1 MSTSKSPSRDY
12 KKVEAS
18 ATQCWWRIAL
28 ALRQKKEQEHQSRDS
43 ASRIQVSTVSDVER
57 CQEKKSNQAELDCF
71 KTTTHL
77 QMQRVVPSLNSE
89 ASTFSIHV
97 SPTSEK
103 KSDTRAD
110 VIVCPSLSLKN
121 AAVHVYNDFSSQVR
135 ADEAEWHRRTD
146 VSFAPLLSV
155 FTLNVL
161 SQVRDEV
168 EWQRS

>member
-1 MSTSKSPSRDY
+1 MLVEDRSGSEAKKKSKY
-12 KKVEAS
+12 TNCVTQQVAS
-18 ATQCWWRIAL
+18 
-28 ALRQKKEQEHQSRDS
+28 KFP
-43 ASRIQVSTVSDVER
+43 R
-57 CQEKKSNQAELDCF
+57 CQTWNVAKCKAIKRNDTEVDGLFQHEDPFADALCCPKPQ
-71 KTTTHL
+71 
-77 QMQRVVPSLNSE
+77 QRSPPP
-89 ASTFSIHV
+89 FSIHV